1 MIESINGHADV
12 GTNSWSGDRICS
24 LVFIETMGVML
35 LTDRTKSTTI
45 ASADR
50 VKTMTTEDHIME
62 SNRQKW
68 VAVYMA
74 IELSL

>member
-1 MIESINGHADV
+1 
-12 GTNSWSGDRICS
+12 
-24 LVFIETMGVML
+24 ML

-50 VKTMTTEDHIME
+50 VKTMAIEDHIME

-74 IELSL
+74 TGLSL

>member
-1 MIESINGHADV
+1 
-12 GTNSWSGDRICS
+12 
-24 LVFIETMGVML
+24 ML

-62 SNRQKW
+62 SNRQKLGGCLYGQR
-68 VAVYMA
+68 VVTVTGVISFCSIFEDKIRTYYRQAMVDRK
-74 IELSL
+74 